1 MFGQLSTT
9 FTLLAALLLAHL
21 ADANDFDWDIEPKEG
36 FPVVAFNNSTT
47 TSEIVFLYDAP
58 RLYENKT
65 YGVTVFDADC
75 KTIGSNTITHLEDA
89 SVDRELTV
97 LLDVDQGT
105 ISNSTYYTHVNITN
119 AVIGLCLRVDYF
131 LYGDSINFHE
141 TNLTINI
148 DLTAGFNITSL
159 EEMRIRALQDTVS
172 SNIDFPV
179 VAYHCN
185 ELNDKLASK
194 PDLVQG
200 ESLQLC
206 VEIDPTIVNEG
217 VFVTDILS
225 VDLDQEN
232 MDQNVTQK
240 TIISETIPDFLTSK
254 LCQDGIC
261 NVKTQLES
269 RWFSDPIPGDI
280 NTTGIAILAFGS
292 ISGGSGQ
299 RLRYLR
305 APIVFQQSRHAGGRE
320 LDRKLQQ
327 DGDDGNAVANFIL
340 STSLSIPSSEEKIPY
355 SDQKTSVLLF
365 IGVAVVVVSL
375 VGFCCL
381 IRWLGCLRSR
391 NFGKHEEVEVA
402 PNSTPT
408 NEVVDISKG
417 SSATEAEVTSKS
429 ELAPEKLDPAPTNGV
444 FVGLWDD
451 KPAQDVV
458 DVSKGRSGRDAT
470 ETEVTSKSELAQEFD
485 PTPTNEAFV
494 GLWDDKPAQDVV
506 DVSKGSSGRDA
517 TETEVSIKSEL
528 AEEFDPTPTKVVF
541 VAINPFENLA
551 QDVNASKGSSEG
563 DATETEVTSK
573 SELAPELPMRFL

>member
-305 APIVFQQSRHAGGRE
+305 APIVFQQSRHADGSE

-327 DGDDGNAVANFIL
+327 GGDDGNAVANFIL
-340 STSLSIPSSEEKIPY
+340 STSLNIPSSDDKIPF
-355 SDQKTSVLLF
+355 SDDKISVLLF
-365 IGVAVVVVSL
+365 VGVALVVVLL
-375 VGFCCL
+375 VGFCCM
-381 IRWLGCLRSR
+381 IRWFGCFRRRKL
-391 NFGKHEEVEVA
+391 GKHEEVEVTTKSEVA
-402 PNSTPT
+402 PELDSTPT
-408 NEVVDISKG
+408 NEV
-417 SSATEAEVTSKS
+417 
-429 ELAPEKLDPAPTNGV
+429 
-444 FVGLWDD
+444 FVGFWDD

-458 DVSKGRSGRDAT
+458 DESKVSEA
-470 ETEVTSKSELAQEFD
+470 EVTIKSELAPELD
-485 PTPTNEAFV
+485 PTPTNQVFV
-494 GLWDDKPAQDVV
+494 GIWDDMPARGV
-506 DVSKGSSGRDA
+506 DESKVSSGGDA
-517 TETEVSIKSEL
+517 SEAEVTIKSEVAL
-528 AEEFDPTPTKVVF
+528 ESDPTPTNMVF
-541 VAINPFENLA
+541 VAINPFSDKNLA
-551 QDVNASKGSSEG
+551 KDVNARKGSSEG
-563 DATETEVTSK
+563 DATEAEVTSK